1 MCYHSA
7 RDSEGDMALSDSLI
21 DQIKACGVVG
31 AGGAGFP
38 THVKL
43 SARVDTLIVNAA
55 ECEPVL
61 VTDQWLMTTAPAEIV
76 DGIRAAARQIGA
88 SRIVIGIKGH
98 YHDAIA
104 ALRPH
109 TAGAP
114 AIEFHLFQDFY
125 PSGDEHTMV
134 HDITG
139 RIVPEGGIPLDVGCV
154 VQNVSTLFQV
164 RRAMFDQPV
173 IRKLVTVAGEVER
186 PGVYEAPIGMSAAE
200 VINAAGGPLL
210 DDFRVLDGGPM
221 MGHLLRSLEEPVVKT
236 TAGLIVLPVDH
247 HVVSVRTI
255 SDRMSVRRTS
265 AICCHCRICTDMC
278 PRFLEGHRIEPHLAM
293 RGILAGRE
301 IAKEVMAMSWLCS
314 QCGVCEEFACP
325 MGLSPKNIFKQ
336 YKDRLVADGRKNPC
350 HERPEHAREENDW
363 VRVPKGRLTR
373 RLGLSG
379 YVLPHSGQIVALRD
393 PWMVRIPLK
402 QHIGASASA
411 IVAVG
416 DPVRAGQLI
425 GEIPEGKLGARVHAS
440 ISGVVRDVTSDVVT
454 IERS

>member
-1 MCYHSA
+1 
-7 RDSEGDMALSDSLI
+7 MAFSDSLV
-21 DQIKACGVVG
+21 DQVRNCGVVG

-43 SARVDTLIVNAA
+43 AARVDTLIINAA

-61 VTDQWLMTTAPAEIV
+61 ATDQWLALGAAAEIV
-76 DGIRAAARQIGA
+76 DGIRAAARQLGA
-88 SRIVIGIKGH
+88 SRIVIGIKEH
-98 YHDAIA
+98 YHEMIA

-109 TAGAP
+109 TAGSP
-114 AIEFHLFQDFY
+114 AIEFHYFQDFY
-125 PSGDEHTMV
+125 PAGDEHTMV

-154 VQNVSTLFQV
+154 VQNVSTMFYV

-173 IRKLVTVAGEVER
+173 IRKAVTVAGFVDR
-186 PGVYEAPIGMSAAE
+186 PGVYEAPIGMSAAD
-200 VINAAGGPLL
+200 VINAAGGPTI
-210 DDFRVLDGGPM
+210 DEFRVLDGGPM
-221 MGHLLRSLEEPVVKT
+221 MGNLLGSLEDPVIKT
-236 TAGLIVLPVDH
+236 TAGYIVLPPDH
-247 HVVSVRTI
+247 HVIAVRTVT
-255 SDRMSVRRTS
+255 DRMSVRRTS

-301 IAKEVMAMSWLCS
+301 IARDVMAMSWLCS

-325 MGLSPKNIFKQ
+325 MALSPKNIFKQ
-336 YKDRLVADGRKNPC
+336 YKARLIAEGRKNPC
-350 HERPEHAREENDW
+350 HERPEHAREENEW

-373 RLGLSG
+373 RLGLADF
-379 YVLPHSGQIVALRD
+379 VLPHAGQIVALRD

-402 QHIGASASA
+402 QHVGAPAEPVVRA
-411 IVAVG
+411 G
-416 DPVRAGQLI
+416 ETVRAGQVI

-440 ISGVVRDVTSDVVT
+440 IGGVVRDVTNGVVT